1 MPWQGARRDDRE
13 QEAGAG
19 CLRALGCQELSEK
32 QGGHPNI
39 SHHLLQKN
47 HLPWCKEC
55 GCSPQGWGWGG
66 WAVGLMVYRRR
77 KKVTLLAERLLG
89 LGMSILHTL
98 RGWTNVHLSLR
109 LREVR

>member
-1 MPWQGARRDDRE
+1 M
-13 QEAGAG
+13 
-19 CLRALGCQELSEK
+19 
-32 QGGHPNI
+32 
-39 SHHLLQKN
+39 
-47 HLPWCKEC
+47 
-55 GCSPQGWGWGG
+55 
-66 WAVGLMVYRRR
+66 MVYRRR